1 MGVALITPSRKMTAL
16 IMMRYFVWLIT
27 SFKMEQTF
35 YACWEP
41 RLKPRL

>member
-1 MGVALITPSRKMTAL
+1 MGVAL

-41 RLKPRL
+41 RLKPQL

>member
-1 MGVALITPSRKMTAL
+1 MGVAL

-27 SFKMEQTF
+27 SFKMEQIF
-35 YACWEP
+35 CACWEP